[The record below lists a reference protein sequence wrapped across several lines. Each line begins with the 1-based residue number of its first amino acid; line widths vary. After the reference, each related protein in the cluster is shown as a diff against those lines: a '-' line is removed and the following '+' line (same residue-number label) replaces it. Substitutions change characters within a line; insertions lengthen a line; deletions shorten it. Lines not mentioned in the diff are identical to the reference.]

1 MKNMSVNF
9 NTRSIFL
16 DDNWY
21 TMNDISEKIK
31 YNLNKG
37 NYKIHHL
44 SLALETLE
52 ATLNDAKSV
61 NFVIDSKTFNKY
73 QDLANLRGRSV
84 EDFFR
89 NALYQ
94 YINALETQ
102 IEKTKDPIY
111 KKKTEIKEVKIIKE
125 AEVIKE
131 VKARKEVEVIKAK
144 PEVKAKPEIIEI
156 IKTKSVK
163 PEIIKKD
170 ESQKSKPDV
179 ISKVV
184 QDKKVKIQPSII
196 IEADNSEDDWFKR

>member
-61 NFVIDSKTFNKY
+61 NFIIDSKTFNKY
-73 QDLANLRGRSV
+73 QELANLRGRSV

-102 IEKTKDPIY
+102 IEKAKDPIY
-111 KKKTEIKEVKIIKE
+111 KKKTEVKEVKIIKE
-125 AEVIKE
+125 AEIIKE
-131 VKARKEVEVIKAK
+131 PEV
-144 PEVKAKPEIIEI
+144 VKAKPEIIGT
-156 IKTKSVK
+156 IKTKSAK

-170 ESQKSKPDV
+170 ESKKSKPDI

>member
-9 NTRSIFL
+9 NTKSIFL

-21 TMNDISEKIK
+21 TINDISEKIK

-61 NFVIDSKTFNKY
+61 NFIIDSKTFNKY
-73 QDLANLRGRSV
+73 QDLANQRGRSV

-94 YINALETQ
+94 YINALETK
-102 IEKTKDPIY
+102 IDKTKDPIY
-111 KKKTEIKEVKIIKE
+111 KKKTEMKEVK
-125 AEVIKE
+125 VIKE
-131 VKARKEVEVIKAK
+131 IEEIKAK
-144 PEVKAKPEIIEI
+144 PEVVKAKPEIIEI
-156 IKTKSVK
+156 IKTKSAK

-170 ESQKSKPDV
+170 ESQKNKPDV